1 MRTRL
6 LMQAS
11 ALVMGALGLAA
22 TFLPQEIV
30 RSAGGTASTEAVV
43 GVQVAGALYA
53 GFALLNWMAQG
64 SLIGGIYSRPV
75 AVGNLAHF
83 TIAALALLKAA
94 ASGAHPP
101 ALVTGAVV
109 YALFA
114 VLFARVVLRPPPLAK
129 PSGE

>member
-1 MRTRL
+1 MR
-6 LMQAS
+6 AS
-11 ALVMGALGLAA
+11 ALVMAVLGLAA

-30 RSAGGTASTEAVV
+30 RYAGGTASAAAVV
-43 GVQVAGALYA
+43 GVQVAGALYV

-64 SLIGGIYSRPV
+64 NLIGGIYSRPV

-83 TIAALALLKAA
+83 TIAALALAKAA
-94 ASGAHPP
+94 ASGAHAP
-101 ALVTGAVV
+101 AIVIAAAV

-114 VLFARVVLRPPPLAK
+114 ALFARVVFRPPPVPQ